1 MATNL
6 LITFMTDPVALTAK
20 FVGATMTF
28 PGLGSKAGYVI
39 SDNPVTDIGRA
50 YIQNSI
56 PTNPT
61 NNYTLNAAAGFDDDD
76 FNPGTNNVS
85 FTVTSTNP
93 YVAKVNLRIAV
104 AVDWLSWTSPN
115 PAVVAPDISSRA
127 YVRLHCLSDDSY
139 FTLVDESYSSRAGG
153 ALTPISMFVP
163 AGMPLESSLGG
174 FEFTG
179 EIKNAKVTIFLVD
192 DDYCFEAVVTYVPPD
207 PDGGIDP
214 IMTNPLPVSPPSDP
228 PLGPATTSWEQ
239 TPTGMTEAWR
249 QFTKGTEPP
258 DIEKVHKADW
268 NWTGQKQF
276 AIVKKDGVTEVG
288 PNDIDLQ
295 GFKWWDENVAF
306 TDDLYN
312 VPLQTPVRSGHIDN
326 VMSAALNAEKGVI
339 STRKNLIRV
348 CTGLWDMIRSHF
360 TYTWT
365 ILRDLYD
372 QIIVLNNRIDKI
384 VYFMGPIDMC
394 LFADA
399 LFHPPQTFELT
410 SGVSYQI
417 GDILTSTS
425 PSTPINALNWQAA
438 SVVDASNSKTYV
450 QLLPNPYDGS
460 LAVSTPVDGDNASA
474 MYTGIGVAGWGATPG
489 AYGNHMFAA
498 TGLADAA
505 SLYNHDQTLPTG
517 DEVIDGNALLHGW
530 KMLDIDC
537 ETDLPLDGKFRLRC
551 LMNDARENSHSASIK
566 IAVLCKGSGDTDWTW
581 RNLFAP
587 ATYLTFT
594 SPANDTG
601 GWYPYEIS
609 WTRSAFVN
617 PSYGYGVTGNALP
630 TGGIPLRTA
639 DAAAG
644 QYAADMKVRKIAIIV
659 TNLALG
665 AVDRDG
671 NTNQWTFGISTVEAW
686 TRGRAQVN
694 L

>member
-306 TDDLYN
+306 TDDKRFL
-312 VPLQTPVRSGHIDN
+312 LVRVDLESE
-326 VMSAALNAEKGVI
+326 MPRASESA
-339 STRKNLIRV
+339 
-348 CTGLWDMIRSHF
+348 
-360 TYTWT
+360 
-365 ILRDLYD
+365 
-372 QIIVLNNRIDKI
+372 
-384 VYFMGPIDMC
+384 
-394 LFADA
+394 
-399 LFHPPQTFELT
+399 
-410 SGVSYQI
+410 
-417 GDILTSTS
+417 
-425 PSTPINALNWQAA
+425 
-438 SVVDASNSKTYV
+438 
-450 QLLPNPYDGS
+450 
-460 LAVSTPVDGDNASA
+460 
-474 MYTGIGVAGWGATPG
+474 
-489 AYGNHMFAA
+489 
-498 TGLADAA
+498 
-505 SLYNHDQTLPTG
+505 TLP
-517 DEVIDGNALLHGW
+517 
-530 KMLDIDC
+530 
-537 ETDLPLDGKFRLRC
+537 
-551 LMNDARENSHSASIK
+551 
-566 IAVLCKGSGDTDWTW
+566 
-581 RNLFAP
+581 AP
-587 ATYLTFT
+587 
-594 SPANDTG
+594 SQAN
-601 GWYPYEIS
+601 P
-609 WTRSAFVN
+609 
-617 PSYGYGVTGNALP
+617 
-630 TGGIPLRTA
+630 
-639 DAAAG
+639 
-644 QYAADMKVRKIAIIV
+644 K
-659 TNLALG
+659 
-665 AVDRDG
+665 
-671 NTNQWTFGISTVEAW
+671 
-686 TRGRAQVN
+686 
-694 L
+694 